1 MGKILIVLG
10 CIIIIMGLVLTLA
23 LPVAGILAVLFG
35 VASIIYGKKLKPK
48 KEDPEEEMTITPMEK
63 FPVAGFDYYQEELKE
78 FLTEPNLDYNST
90 DIDKE
95 YEFYTEWLTAELK
108 DEPENEFDSGAIA
121 VYVQGVKIGYVA
133 KKDQQRVRDLGAS
146 ECDVEIYGGRFH
158 KAVFDEYGEFEK
170 MESGESPYKAML
182 YIKSL

>member
-48 KEDPEEEMTITPMEK
+48 KEPEEEVTIEPMEQ
-63 FPVAGFDYYQEELKE
+63 FNVAGFDYYQEELGE
-78 FLTEPNLDYNST
+78 FLTEPNLDYNSK
-90 DIDKE
+90 DIEKE

-108 DEPENEFDSGAIA
+108 DEPENEYDSGAIA
-121 VYVQGVKIGYVA
+121 VYVHGVKIGYVA
-133 KKDQQRVRDLGAS
+133 KKDQQRIRELGAS
-146 ECDVEIYGGRFH
+146 TCDVEIYGGRFH
-158 KAVFDEYGEFEK
+158 KSVFDEYGEFEK
-170 MESGESPYKAML
+170 MESGETPYKAML